1 MWILGCVNFCLI
13 LPVRCLAKQVHHFVL
28 LSEWAINQLQLSLS
42 PSSPRVISADFL
54 PLSPF
59 TFSVA
64 PPALI
69 PRNSSENVRVS
80 PCRIQL
86 QGEPI

>member
-1 MWILGCVNFCLI
+1 MWTLGSVNFCLI
-13 LPVRCLAKQVHHFVL
+13 LPGRCLAKQVHHFVL
-28 LSEWAINQLQLSLS
+28 LSEWAIIQLQLSLS
-42 PSSPRVISADFL
+42 PSSPRVISADFF

-59 TFSVA
+59 TISV
-64 PPALI
+64 PLALI
-69 PRNSSENVRVS
+69 PRNSETVRVS